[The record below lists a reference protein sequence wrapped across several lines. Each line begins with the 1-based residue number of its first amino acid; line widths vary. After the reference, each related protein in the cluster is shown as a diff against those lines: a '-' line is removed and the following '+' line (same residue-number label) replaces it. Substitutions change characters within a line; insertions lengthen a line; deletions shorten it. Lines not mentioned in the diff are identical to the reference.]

1 MGASHSVRAASWLP
15 WALALGLGLAGIA
28 LTGCGLPKRPDL
40 LMPGF
45 ETLEPLVGF
54 ESVRAVAGYPS
65 VEFQREFD
73 VSMAT
78 FARRPVP
85 LDGKRDFD
93 ILVLSSGGV
102 NGSFGAG
109 ALTAWTELG
118 ERPDF
123 ELVTGVSIGAILAP
137 FAFAG
142 PDFDDRLV
150 ELFRYVE
157 RDDVMEEKTLLTAMI
172 WDESVM
178 SSEPLCERIELG
190 VDEALMEAM
199 AARHRAG
206 ARCYVGTTNLDRG
219 QFVVWDLGAIAVHES
234 EQVEIERFIQIIHR
248 PQPHRLHH

>member
-1 MGASHSVRAASWLP
+1 
-15 WALALGLGLAGIA
+15 
-28 LTGCGLPKRPDL
+28 
-40 LMPGF
+40 MPGF